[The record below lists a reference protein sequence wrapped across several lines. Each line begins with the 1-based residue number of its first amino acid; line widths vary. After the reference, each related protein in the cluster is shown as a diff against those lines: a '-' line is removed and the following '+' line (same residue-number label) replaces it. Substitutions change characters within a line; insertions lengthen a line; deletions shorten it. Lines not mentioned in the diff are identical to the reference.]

1 MKNTWQAIKSRLG
14 PIQFLD
20 FTHLELAQ
28 AHLELGKQVNEQ
40 VWRNLDWRLSEIKPR
55 RLEARIK
62 QARECWSSLQA
73 RRKRREVA
81 ELLRIAIEDYMVC
94 LEAWAEG
101 LDLAHYSHPALNAS
115 VTCGGPMA
123 PYELALVLQ
132 HDNVGCQTGMYRYA
146 SGSVQLWHTEEDV
159 DRKSGIR
166 FDKLRIAKLQI
177 GNGSQA
183 LRFHTFVYPDLM
195 PGPAFSWREEGYVQA
210 IDTLLL
216 NNPPRIIGGMLANI
230 VCWLAIRLGVSISTM
245 DMLESMHPFL
255 DGYAMNLIWQEGRN
269 IKAARYEFAGNLII
283 KSCLAD
289 DNGSYLFQVNNFSD
303 RTNTSM
309 RVMEA
314 LSERTERAMSKRV
327 DRTVQ
332 VLDKINASA
341 NGTSL
346 HTRHFFRL
354 VASRAGREWAYAN
367 KDVKAYFL
375 CQAKPDEMEIWLG
388 AGPAGRE
395 DIPERIIQRI

>member
-28 AHLELGKQVNEQ
+28 AHLGLGKEAHEQ
-40 VWRNLDWRLSEIKPR
+40 VWRILDRRLSDIKPR
-55 RLEARIK
+55 QLEARIK
-62 QARECWSSLQA
+62 QARECWSGLHA
-73 RRKRREVA
+73 RRMRRGVA
-81 ELLRIAIEDYMVC
+81 ESLRIAMSDYMVC

-101 LDLAHYSHPALNAS
+101 LDLAHFSHPALNAS
-115 VTCGGPMA
+115 VTHGIPMA

-132 HDNVGCQTGMYRYA
+132 HDNVGCQTGVYRYA
-146 SGSVQLWHTEEDV
+146 SGGVQLWHTEEDV
-159 DRKSGIR
+159 DRKAGSR
-166 FDKLRIAKLQI
+166 FDKLRIAKFQI
-177 GNGSQA
+177 GNGSQVV
-183 LRFHTFVYPDLM
+183 RFHTFIYPDLM
-195 PGPAFSWREEGYVQA
+195 PGPAFSWREDGYVQA

-216 NNPPRIIGGMLANI
+216 NNPPWISGGMLVNI

-245 DMLESMHPFL
+245 DMLESMHPFM
-255 DGYAMNLIWQEGRN
+255 DGYAMNLIWQEDRN
-269 IKAARYEFAGNLII
+269 IKAARYEFTGNRII

-289 DNGSYLFQVNNFSD
+289 DHGSYLFQVNYFSD
-303 RTNTSM
+303 RTDTSLRM
-309 RVMEA
+309 MEA
-314 LSERTERAMSKRV
+314 LSERGERAMSKRV

-332 VLDKINASA
+332 ALNKINAQA

-346 HTRHFFRL
+346 QTRHFFRL
-354 VASRAGREWAYAN
+354 VTSRAGREWAYAN

-375 CQAKPDEMEIWLG
+375 CQVKPDEMEIWLG

-395 DIPERIIQRI
+395 DIPQRIIQKI